1 MEAKEG
7 VGGSG
12 DEEGVCVCVCVC
24 ERKGGRN
31 LEVGL
36 VGVDVERGRQRLRNL
51 EV

>member
-7 VGGSG
+7 VVGSG
-12 DEEGVCVCVCVC
+12 DEQGVCVC

-31 LEVGL
+31 LKVGL
-36 VGVDVERGRQRLRNL
+36 VGVGVERGRQRLRNL

>member
-12 DEEGVCVCVCVC
+12 DEEDVCVC